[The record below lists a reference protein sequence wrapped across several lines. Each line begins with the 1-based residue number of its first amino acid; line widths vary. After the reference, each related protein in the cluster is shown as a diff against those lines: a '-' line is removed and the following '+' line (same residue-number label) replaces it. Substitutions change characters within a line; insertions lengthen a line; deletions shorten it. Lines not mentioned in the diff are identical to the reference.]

1 MKTIFIVSLLS
12 MLIIIFYLCKYFEW
26 YSNSSISTIPT
37 VSFPFKNMFDDK
49 GNKLNII
56 LIAAPFRSK
65 KDDESYESYKKQGL
79 SFAGISSYLDFPN
92 PINNPYEDTYHV
104 LQKHNYPSMVTT
116 WLNCFRKNGYTQPF
130 SHLPHILLTEADLK
144 DVSTVKID
152 TTIPK
157 EYDFLYCCLPDNDQC
172 TPGWQS
178 YNRNWDLAKKCLEV
192 MCSQFNLKGI
202 LVGRKG
208 CEFTNQC
215 DGIVKV
221 VPFLPY
227 NDFQKEIQ
235 KCRFLFV
242 PNISDASP
250 RVITETICYN
260 IPVLV
265 NQNILGGWHNVI
277 PSVTG
282 EFFTDE
288 NDIASSIS
296 KLMKNYSQYQPR
308 KWYTENR
315 GHTIS
320 GKKLANF
327 LIQHYP
333 TLNNKDMKYATITL

>member
-1 MKTIFIVSLLS
+1 MKPIFIIAALS
-12 MLIIIFYLCKYFEW
+12 IVLIIFYYKYFEW
-26 YSNSSISTIPT
+26 YSDSDVPT
-37 VSFPFKNMFDDK
+37 VSFPFKNLFDDK
-49 GNKLNII
+49 GKKLNVI

-65 KDDESYESYKKQGL
+65 KDEELYDSYKKQGL
-79 SFAGISSYLDFPN
+79 LFAGISSYLDFPN
-92 PINNPYEDTYHV
+92 PIHNPHEDTYHV
-104 LQKHNYPSMVTT
+104 IQKHNYPSMVST
-116 WLNCFRKNGYTQPF
+116 WLHCFRKNGYTQPF

-144 DVSTVKID
+144 NVSNIKID
-152 TTIPK
+152 PTIQK

-192 MCSQFNLKGI
+192 MCSQFNLKGVLI
-202 LVGRKG
+202 GRKG
-208 CEFTNQC
+208 CEFTSQC

-221 VPFLPY
+221 LPFLPY
-227 NDFQKEIQ
+227 EEFQKEIQ

-242 PNISDASP
+242 PNVSDASP
-250 RVITETICYN
+250 RVITETMCYN

-296 KLMKNYSQYQPR
+296 KLFQNYSRYQPR
-308 KWYTENR
+308 KWYNENR
-315 GHTIS
+315 GHHIT

-327 LIQHYP
+327 LIQNYP
-333 TLNNKDMKYATITL
+333 TINNKEMEYAIISL